1 MVGEKFEIR
10 TIFTINKIVS
20 AFFGQFGHT
29 KNTKYLFKLKFGASI
44 NWNMLKSMVM
54 LTFVVLEWKYLLEQI
69 WSKKSK
75 LYLKWNLVP
84 RLIRQRWIWSRWLF
98 FLLWAGSTFLGQIW
112 SNLLKVH
119 KRRFENLPIS
129 LSSCKNMSKISH

>member
-54 LTFVVLEWKYLLEQI
+54 LTFVVLE
-69 WSKKSK
+69 
-75 LYLKWNLVP
+75 
-84 RLIRQRWIWSRWLF
+84 
-98 FLLWAGSTFLGQIW
+98 
-112 SNLLKVH
+112 
-119 KRRFENLPIS
+119 
-129 LSSCKNMSKISH
+129 